1 MLSKNTFEEALHD
14 AMRQKDEV
22 AKNAYKIL
30 LSSIKMAEIEKGI
43 VMDEPGIQA
52 ILQKEIKM
60 RKESIS
66 EFQKGDRA
74 DLIVLAEKEISL
86 LQKFLPAQMSDEEI
100 NKVASEVVK
109 EINASVASDMG
120 KVMKVLMPRLAGKA
134 PADRISAIVKA
145 LLV

>member
-1 MLSKNTFEEALHD
+1 MLTKNTFEEALHD

-22 AKNAYKIL
+22 AKNTYKIL
-30 LSSIKMAEIEKGI
+30 LSSIKMMEIEKG
-43 VMDEPGIQA
+43 VAADESAIQS

-60 RKESIS
+60 RKESIN

-74 DLIVLAEKEISL
+74 DLIALAEKEISL

-100 NKVASEVVK
+100 KVAVIDAIKEVG
-109 EINASVASDMG
+109 ASAASDMG

-134 PADRISAIVKA
+134 PADRISAIVKG
-145 LLV
+145 LLA